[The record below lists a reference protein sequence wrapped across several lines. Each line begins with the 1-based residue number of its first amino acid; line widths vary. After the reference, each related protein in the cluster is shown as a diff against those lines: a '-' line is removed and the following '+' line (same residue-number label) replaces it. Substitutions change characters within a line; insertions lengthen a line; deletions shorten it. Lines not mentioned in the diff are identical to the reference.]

1 MHCKINLYQQ
11 HLATRTHIHNFLV
24 SFCLDDYI
32 KAFNQHE
39 KVQQIKNEMVLSGI
53 KNLEIEKN
61 KYISCE
67 DCGTWDIGKGKFQV
81 CGHDNKKE

>member
-1 MHCKINLYQQ
+1 MQCNINFYQH

-53 KNLEIEKN
+53 KKRTRER
-61 KYISCE
+61 
-67 DCGTWDIGKGKFQV
+67 
-81 CGHDNKKE
+81 